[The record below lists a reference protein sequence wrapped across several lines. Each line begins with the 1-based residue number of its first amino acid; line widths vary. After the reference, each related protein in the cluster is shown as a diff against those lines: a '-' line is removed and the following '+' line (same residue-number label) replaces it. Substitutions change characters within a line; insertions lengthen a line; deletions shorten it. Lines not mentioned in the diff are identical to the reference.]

1 MKWWRSSSGR
11 LIQESSGAALY
22 ENRTKWVECT
32 RLEKIGRNARNN
44 FDSWLPSW
52 RLLSPEKMSENA
64 PRGSRRNGLSFSG
77 ICGCVG
83 RNQSTH
89 SRLKR
94 NRFFIHWA
102 QKFFIQWT
110 TRGPFQRL
118 RFFRDEISLELCTTS
133 ADEVDTL
140 CHWPCQ
146 IVAQSSLTWL
156 HQLAEQIF
164 EWIWIWS
171 KFDSTVG

>member
-11 LIQESSGAALY
+11 LICVYVTNQVLPSMKTDPTELSARDW
-22 ENRTKWVECT
+22 N
-32 RLEKIGRNARNN
+32 KIGRNARNN
-44 FDSWLPSW
+44 FDSCAA
-52 RLLSPEKMSENA
+52 LLTSFEGGKKKKCPKNA

-102 QKFFIQWT
+102 QKFFIQRT

-118 RFFRDEISLELCTTS
+118 RFFFWVPRWNLAAIVHDICRWSRHTLSL
-133 ADEVDTL
+133 AV
-140 CHWPCQ
+140 PN
-146 IVAQSSLTWL
+146 VQSSLTW
-156 HQLAEQIF
+156 HVAP
-164 EWIWIWS
+164 
-171 KFDSTVG
+171 